1 MADVFSARD
10 LLLDRQVAIKVL
22 FPEFATDANFVER
35 FRREAQSAAS
45 LSHPNIVSVYDWGK
59 YEGTYFI
66 AMEEVQGRTL
76 AEILAT
82 NKQLTAKQ
90 AAEIASEVAAALG
103 FAHDNHVAHRDI
115 KPANILIGTNGQVK
129 VADFGIARAMNSA
142 TESNLTQVG
151 AVMGTASYFSPEQAQ
166 GAQPDPRSDLYSLGI
181 VMYEMVAGRPPF
193 TGENPVSIA
202 YKQVHDAPQP
212 LVQIVADVPRS
223 YEAIVAKLLA
233 KDPAMRYPTAG
244 ALRDDLRRFRS
255 DEPVQALVAAAN
267 AQGRTMDPA
276 ATPVVAGAAVAGA
289 TTLNPTVAPTT
300 TGPTIPPRA
309 AGVPSTGMI
318 EAGYPT
324 GSSADAMYY
333 DTNSSKTGWYAI
345 GAFLALIVLVI
356 GGVLLFQALSND
368 SGDGEPTQF
377 ILADYTN
384 PPQLLADVT
393 ADLDSLGIR
402 YEVFPEVN
410 AVVPVGF
417 VHRTNPVAGTLILAE
432 QTVQVYFNPDPQ
444 LVPIPGVVGLSL
456 EEARLGLEADGFKV
470 GEVTIEK
477 TDSVAENT
485 VISSDP
491 PADTP
496 ALQGS
501 NVNLTVAGPPD
512 SVQVPGQVVGMAEP
526 E

>member
-1 MADVFSARD
+1 
-10 LLLDRQVAIKVL
+10 
-22 FPEFATDANFVER
+22 
-35 FRREAQSAAS
+35 
-45 LSHPNIVSVYDWGK
+45 
-59 YEGTYFI
+59 
-66 AMEEVQGRTL
+66 
-76 AEILAT
+76 
-82 NKQLTAKQ
+82 
-90 AAEIASEVAAALG
+90 
-103 FAHDNHVAHRDI
+103 
-115 KPANILIGTNGQVK
+115 
-129 VADFGIARAMNSA
+129 
-142 TESNLTQVG
+142 
-151 AVMGTASYFSPEQAQ
+151 
-166 GAQPDPRSDLYSLGI
+166 
-181 VMYEMVAGRPPF
+181 
-193 TGENPVSIA
+193 
-202 YKQVHDAPQP
+202 
-212 LVQIVADVPRS
+212 
-223 YEAIVAKLLA
+223 
-233 KDPAMRYPTAG
+233 
-244 ALRDDLRRFRS
+244 
-255 DEPVQALVAAAN
+255 
-267 AQGRTMDPA
+267 
-276 ATPVVAGAAVAGA
+276 
-289 TTLNPTVAPTT
+289 
-300 TGPTIPPRA
+300 
-309 AGVPSTGMI
+309 MI

-356 GGVLLFQALSND
+356 GGVLLFQALSDEN
-368 SGDGEPTQF
+368 GEGEPTQF

-402 YEVFPEVN
+402 YEVFPEEN

-417 VHRTNPVAGTLILAE
+417 VHRTDPVAGTLILAE
-432 QTVQVYFNPDPQ
+432 QTVKVYFNPDPQ

-512 SVQVPGQVVGMAEP
+512 SVQVPGQVVGMAELEARSLLEGEP
-526 E
+526 VLVRRHHRGPVEFDDPRGHRDRDQPGARRTGGEGIRRHDRRVDGAGTGDGGVGDRPDRGPGAQHG

>member
-1 MADVFSARD
+1 
-10 LLLDRQVAIKVL
+10 
-22 FPEFATDANFVER
+22 
-35 FRREAQSAAS
+35 
-45 LSHPNIVSVYDWGK
+45 
-59 YEGTYFI
+59 
-66 AMEEVQGRTL
+66 
-76 AEILAT
+76 
-82 NKQLTAKQ
+82 
-90 AAEIASEVAAALG
+90 
-103 FAHDNHVAHRDI
+103 
-115 KPANILIGTNGQVK
+115 
-129 VADFGIARAMNSA
+129 
-142 TESNLTQVG
+142 
-151 AVMGTASYFSPEQAQ
+151 
-166 GAQPDPRSDLYSLGI
+166 
-181 VMYEMVAGRPPF
+181 
-193 TGENPVSIA
+193 
-202 YKQVHDAPQP
+202 
-212 LVQIVADVPRS
+212 
-223 YEAIVAKLLA
+223 
-233 KDPAMRYPTAG
+233 
-244 ALRDDLRRFRS
+244 
-255 DEPVQALVAAAN
+255 
-267 AQGRTMDPA
+267 
-276 ATPVVAGAAVAGA
+276 
-289 TTLNPTVAPTT
+289 
-300 TGPTIPPRA
+300 
-309 AGVPSTGMI
+309 MI

-356 GGVLLFQALSND
+356 GGVLLFQALSDEN
-368 SGDGEPTQF
+368 GDGEPTQF

-402 YEVFPEVN
+402 YEVFPEEN

-417 VHRTNPVAGTLILAE
+417 VHRTDPVAGTLILAE
-432 QTVQVYFNPDPQ
+432 QTVKVYFNPDPQ

-501 NVNLTVAGPPD
+501 SVNLTVAGPPD

-526 E
+526 EARSAPRGRARTRSSSPPRSSRVRRSPRAP